1 LSLHRVIWPDIPG
14 VGVSVTITGDEA
26 VHAAR
31 AKRLEAGDRLALHDT
46 RGKVAVA
53 DVTATRKSSRGMW
66 EVEVVVRES
75 VVVAQGVPRVE
86 VWSATPKG
94 ARLDEMIEGLSEVG
108 ATSWSPLAAAR
119 SVVEPREGKLE
130 RLRRVTTE
138 SLKQCG
144 RAWALEIG
152 TGGGV
157 KEAMAVPSAG
167 SLVVAEATGESYTPR
182 ARMGGEGCK
191 SEDEGAV
198 VRVLVGPEGGFT
210 SQELAVLREA
220 GARFCEFGP
229 HVMRIETAAVVAA
242 AIVRDRERA

>member
-1 LSLHRVIWPDIPG
+1 MSLHRVIWPDIPG

-75 VVVAQGVPRVE
+75 VVVPQPSPRVE

-94 ARLDEMIEGLSEVG
+94 PRLEEMIEGLSEVG

-144 RAWALEIG
+144 RAWVLEIG
-152 TGGGV
+152 TGGGL
-157 KEAMAVPSAG
+157 KEAMVVPSAG
-167 SLVVAEATGESYTPR
+167 ALVVAEATGESYTPR
-182 ARMGGEGCK
+182 ARAGG
-191 SEDEGAV
+191 EGAV

-210 SQELAVLREA
+210 SQELAVLRDA

-242 AIVRDRERA
+242 AIVRERERAGA